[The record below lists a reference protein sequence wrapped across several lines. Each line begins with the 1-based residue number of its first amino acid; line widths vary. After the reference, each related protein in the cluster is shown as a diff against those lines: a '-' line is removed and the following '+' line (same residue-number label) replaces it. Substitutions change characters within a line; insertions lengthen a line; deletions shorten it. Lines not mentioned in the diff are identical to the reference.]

1 MKNRIIIAI
10 VALIFGVF
18 MPIASQA
25 GNAEAELQAAAK
37 EYDAGN
43 NAAAIELYNK
53 WIKEYGENVAVMYN
67 LGNAYT
73 RQKVCGPARLWYERA
88 PKLDPSHEEVEANLS
103 FVTTKVDIQ
112 NRSDLKGKPLSV
124 TPDDPWFFQS
134 IYGMV
139 AKNVK
144 SDSWALMAGIAF
156 VLFIFLLADYIFT
169 KQVMVRKLGFFGGII
184 MLGLSALFLVFSFC
198 AAHELG
204 KHDAGVI
211 TASKVELLA
220 EPSDNAKTVTTP
232 LNAGTKVDILKIEG
246 GTFESPEWYQVRLN
260 SDFTG
265 WVKADKVAAI

>member
-73 RQKVCGPARLWYERA
+73 RQKEYGPARLWYERA
-88 PKLDPSHEEVEANLS
+88 HKLDPSNEEVENNLS

-232 LNAGTKVDILKIEG
+232 LNAGTKVDIQKIEG

>member
-73 RQKVCGPARLWYERA
+73 RQKEYGPARLWYERA
-88 PKLDPSHEEVEANLS
+88 HKLDPSNEEVENNLS

-156 VLFIFLLADYIFT
+156 VLFIFLLAVYIFT

>member
-53 WIKEYGENVAVMYN
+53 WIKEYGENVALMYN

-73 RQKVCGPARLWYERA
+73 RQKEYGPARLWYERA
-88 PKLDPSHEEVEANLS
+88 HKLDPSNEEVENNLS